1 VSAYLD
7 QAVYALLTPARG
19 VIDRHG
25 DNGAHSCRSCGLPWP
40 CFELG
45 TAIGALDLVLRVHV
59 AARNHPDDNPA
70 PAGTMRTHRAADHRA
85 QQTRPRPT
93 GSASAADLTRHTG
106 Q

>member
-1 VSAYLD
+1 VSTHLD

-25 DNGAHSCRSCGLPWP
+25 DNGAHNCRSCGLPWP

-59 AARNHPDDNPA
+59 AARDQPDDPA
-70 PAGTMRTHRAADHRA
+70 PAGNTRTHREADRRG
-85 QQTRPRPT
+85 QQTRPHPT
-93 GSASAADLTRHTG
+93 GPPSPADLTRHTG

>member
-1 VSAYLD
+1 MNAHLD

-25 DNGAHSCRSCGLPWP
+25 DDGAHICRSCGLPWP

-59 AARNHPDDNPA
+59 AARTHSD
-70 PAGTMRTHRAADHRA
+70 AGVAETMRTARAADRRG
-85 QQTRPRPT
+85 QQTRRRPI
-93 GSASAADLTRHTG
+93 GPLSLTRPPRHTG
-106 Q
+106 E

>member
-1 VSAYLD
+1 VNAHLD

-25 DNGAHSCRSCGLPWP
+25 NDGAHTCRSCGLPWP

-59 AARNHPDDNPA
+59 ASRTHSD
-70 PAGTMRTHRAADHRA
+70 AGFAETMRIRHAADHCG
-85 QQTRPRPT
+85 QQARRRPIAPPSSTRLP
-93 GSASAADLTRHTG
+93 RHTG
-106 Q
+106 E